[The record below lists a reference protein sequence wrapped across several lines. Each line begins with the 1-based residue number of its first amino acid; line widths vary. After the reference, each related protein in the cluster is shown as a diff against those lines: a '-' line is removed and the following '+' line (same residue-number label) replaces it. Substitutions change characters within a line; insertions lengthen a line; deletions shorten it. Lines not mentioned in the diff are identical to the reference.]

1 MSRGRAVKAS
11 AVMCSPS
18 SSSTTRMPA
27 SASSFATTAP
37 PAPEPITHT
46 SARTTRSPVM
56 RGAVDDPRRPRC
68 QGEGA
73 AQRDRRRRLA
83 AARTSRPR
91 RTRSPAS

>member
-1 MSRGRAVKAS
+1 MSRGRAVNAS

-37 PAPEPITHT
+37 PAPEPITHA

-56 RGAVDDPRRPRC
+56 REPSTIPPVWVG
-68 QGEGA
+68 GA
-73 AQRDRRRRLA
+73 AS
-83 AARTSRPR
+83 RTSRPR

>member
-18 SSSTTRMPA
+18 SSSTTRRPA

-37 PAPEPITHT
+37 PAPEPITHA

-56 RGAVDDPRRPRC
+56 REPSTIPPVGASGAS
-68 QGEGA
+68 GEGA
-73 AQRDRRRRLA
+73 SLSWA